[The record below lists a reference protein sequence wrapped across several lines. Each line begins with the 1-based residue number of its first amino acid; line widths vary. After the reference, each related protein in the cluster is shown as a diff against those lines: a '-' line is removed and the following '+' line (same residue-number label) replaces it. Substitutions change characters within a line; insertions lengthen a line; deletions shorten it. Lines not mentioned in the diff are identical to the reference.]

1 MEMNPS
7 HILVFCCLFGL
18 SSGNIWCGYQPE
30 WNRSHSTIPF
40 LSISQEN
47 VVATTPMDKTKFRA
61 PVAGFYTVTVT
72 AVVGGMLPSK
82 PGDLLM
88 NTSPVYAQIFLKHNG
103 VLRLDGST
111 GEKRIEETNYLLVR
125 EGHVGDLT
133 SSVYLGQGD
142 TLELY
147 AGHVTSTKFSREAYN
162 HKTMRLPGGYLED
175 VSFCVISHL

>member
-1 MEMNPS
+1 
-7 HILVFCCLFGL
+7 
-18 SSGNIWCGYQPE
+18 
-30 WNRSHSTIPF
+30 
-40 LSISQEN
+40 
-47 VVATTPMDKTKFRA
+47 MDKTKFRA